1 MVKQLIR
8 FSPAL
13 GLLLANATS
22 VLAQTA
28 TGGASKGGTGGAL
41 PAAGTTE
48 ITYFFFIGGLI
59 LFVVGMMKLVTSFRS

>member
-8 FSPAL
+8 FLPAA
-13 GLLLANATS
+13 GLIFANATT

-48 ITYFFFIGGLI
+48 ITYIFFIGGLV
-59 LFVVGMMKLVTSFRS
+59 LFVFGMMRLVMSFKD